1 VNLVSECRRV
11 GVSVWGFY
19 TDTPK
24 HQHSDNMPLLSDIAR
39 RKKVCY
45 FLDPIPKDA
54 RVLEIGCGSKWVG
67 EYLRANGWTHYTGM
81 DLFPPA
87 DVVGD
92 IKKWRELGLQ
102 PESFDVIIAFEV
114 IEHVDCF
121 QECHDLLRPG
131 GLLMLTSPVPH
142 MDWAMKTLEVLG
154 LNQKRT
160 SPHSNLT
167 YFTKI
172 PKFEPV
178 ELKTK
183 AGLAQWGI
191 LRKPAARSSA

>member
-1 VNLVSECRRV
+1 
-11 GVSVWGFY
+11 
-19 TDTPK
+19 
-24 HQHSDNMPLLSDIAR
+24 MPLLSDIAR
-39 RKKVCY
+39 RKKIRY
-45 FLDPIPKDA
+45 FLDPIPRDA
-54 RVLEIGCGSKWVG
+54 RILEIGCGSKWVG
-67 EYLRANGWTHYTGM
+67 DYLRANGWQHYTGM

-102 PESFDVIIAFEV
+102 PGSFDVIIAFEV

-121 QECHDLLRPG
+121 QECYDLLKPG

-142 MDWAMKTLEVLG
+142 MDWAMKTLEMLG

-160 SPHSNLT
+160 SAHSNLT
-167 YFTKI
+167 YFSKI
-172 PKFEPV
+172 PQFEPV

-191 LRKPAARSSA
+191 LRKPTAPTNARG

>member
-1 VNLVSECRRV
+1 
-11 GVSVWGFY
+11 
-19 TDTPK
+19 
-24 HQHSDNMPLLSDIAR
+24 MPLLSDIAR
-39 RKKVCY
+39 RKKIKY

-54 RVLEIGCGSKWVG
+54 AILEVGCGSKWVG
-67 EYLRANGWTHYTGM
+67 EYLRGHGWTNYTGL

-92 IKKWRELGLQ
+92 ITRWRELGLK

-121 QECHDLLRPG
+121 QECYDLLKPG
-131 GLLMLTSPVPH
+131 GKLLLTSPVPH
-142 MDWAMKTLEVLG
+142 MDWAMKTLEALG

-167 YFTKI
+167 YFSRI
-172 PKFEPV
+172 AKFEPV

-183 AGLAQWGI
+183 AGLAQWGV
-191 LRKPAARSSA
+191 LRKPAGPAR

>member
-1 VNLVSECRRV
+1 
-11 GVSVWGFY
+11 
-19 TDTPK
+19 
-24 HQHSDNMPLLSDIAR
+24 MPLLSDIAR
-39 RKKVCY
+39 RKKIRY

-54 RVLEIGCGSKWVG
+54 HILEIGCGSKWVG
-67 EYLRANGWTHYTGM
+67 EYLRANSWTGYVGL

-87 DVVGD
+87 DIVGD
-92 IKKWRELGLQ
+92 IKDWRRLGLE
-102 PESFDVIIAFEV
+102 PGSFDVIIAFEV

-121 QECHDLLRPG
+121 QECLDLLKPG
-131 GLLMLTSPVPH
+131 GRLLLTSPIPH
-142 MDWAMKTLEVLG
+142 MDWAMKLLEAVG

-167 YFTKI
+167 YFAKI
-172 PKFEPV
+172 PKFEPI

-191 LRKPAARSSA
+191 LLKAAP

>member
-1 VNLVSECRRV
+1 
-11 GVSVWGFY
+11 
-19 TDTPK
+19 
-24 HQHSDNMPLLSDIAR
+24 MPLLSDIAR
-39 RKKVCY
+39 RKKTRY

-54 RVLEIGCGSKWVG
+54 NILEIGCGSKWVG
-67 EYLRANGWTHYTGM
+67 QYLRTHGWQHYTGM

-87 DVVGD
+87 DIVGD
-92 IKKWRELGLQ
+92 IKRWRDLGLE

-121 QECHDLLRPG
+121 DECFDLLKPG
-131 GLLMLTSPVPH
+131 GKLMLTSPVPH
-142 MDWAMKTLEVLG
+142 MDWAMKMLEVLG

-167 YFTKI
+167 YFTTI
-172 PKFEPV
+172 SKFEPI

-191 LRKPAARSSA
+191 VRKPNRK

>member
-1 VNLVSECRRV
+1 
-11 GVSVWGFY
+11 
-19 TDTPK
+19 
-24 HQHSDNMPLLSDIAR
+24 
-39 RKKVCY
+39 
-45 FLDPIPKDA
+45 
-54 RVLEIGCGSKWVG
+54 
-67 EYLRANGWTHYTGM
+67 
-81 DLFPPA
+81 
-87 DVVGD
+87 
-92 IKKWRELGLQ
+92 
-102 PESFDVIIAFEV
+102 
-114 IEHVDCF
+114 VDCF
-121 QECHDLLRPG
+121 QECHDLLKPG

-172 PKFEPV
+172 PLFEPV

-191 LRKPAARSSA
+191 LRKPTQS